1 MFAGIVQEMKDTW
14 RQPFRADM
22 SATDWFMFIG
32 LLLIIMIFW
41 RIILRHIT
49 EG

>member
-1 MFAGIVQEMKDTW
+1 MLSSIVDDIKETW